1 MKAVLLWVAD
11 RNATLQS
18 LKEDANRMH
27 KYGWSKDYHIMV
39 TKDSEARVGY
49 FRIFRVQEANNYN
62 LSQLQQKL
70 FEKL

>member
-18 LKEDANRMH
+18 LKEDANRMY

-39 TKDSEARVGY
+39 TKDQDAKVGR
-49 FRIFRVQEANNYN
+49 FEICKVQEANNYN